1 MLLLSVLYT
10 DCAFY
15 SLLAFASISHGI
27 SREARSSP
35 FALVRAFAGAMIFS
49 VHHFTLF
56 GEGDVATTVLSKAA
70 ATPVRSESQAP
81 APEPDLRHASDDEI
95 LNLSPRAIP
104 KKRLGRDADG
114 RPDRPAPEPNPEA
127 GSNAPPGAP
136 AVDSGAAAAASP
148 DSAPLPENLEAALD
162 EHPEL
167 RSAWD
172 DAAAFRESFASPE
185 EARQATQML
194 GDLNRL
200 DALFFSSRPEDH
212 AELART
218 IAQLDPGAAASLAGA
233 LARLAAETRSRGNN
247 GKSDEPPRG
256 AQIENR
262 ESRVAND
269 EPRTTTHDSQS
280 SATSAQTEFF
290 HATNAAAV
298 ESVLG
303 AIHSQVDRL
312 LPEGTSQGA
321 RNRVVGEVYRELD
334 ASLRANRQL
343 NEQVRQLFRAGAL
356 DAAHQHSIVALIT
369 SRARQALPGV
379 AKRVLSE
386 WTAALVSAG
395 AERRTRQRA
404 AEARVDIAGSGRTGS
419 DGRRPLTPREIDYAR
434 LSDADILN
442 L

>member
-1 MLLLSVLYT
+1 M
-10 DCAFY
+10 
-15 SLLAFASISHGI
+15 
-27 SREARSSP
+27 
-35 FALVRAFAGAMIFS
+35 
-49 VHHFTLF
+49 
-56 GEGDVATTVLSKAA
+56 ATTVLSKPAA
-70 ATPVRSESQAP
+70 NPVRSDSP
-81 APEPDLRHASDDEI
+81 AAPDLRHASDDEI

-104 KKRLGRDADG
+104 KKKFGRDVESG
-114 RPDRPAPEPNPEA
+114 SERPAAEPNA
-127 GSNAPPGAP
+127 GAGTDAPSGATAVEPG
-136 AVDSGAAAAASP
+136 GAAALDANP
-148 DSAPLPENLEAALD
+148 PLPENLQAALD

-172 DAAAFRESFASPE
+172 DASAYRESFASPD
-185 EARQATQML
+185 EARQATRML

-218 IAQLDPGAAASLAGA
+218 IAQLDSGAAASLARA
-233 LARLAAETRSRGNN
+233 LGRLAAEPQNHGEKNRSNAAGLSAGEAPGSPAEVPGSSDPASPGRTARNAQA
-247 GKSDEPPRG
+247 SLDEPG
-256 AQIENR
+256 AQTL
-262 ESRVAND
+262 
-269 EPRTTTHDSQS
+269 EPRHSL
-280 SATSAQTEFF
+280 SAAQTEFF
-290 HATNAAAV
+290 HATNTAAV
-298 ESVLG
+298 ESVLD

-343 NEQVRQLFRAGAL
+343 NEQVRQAFRTGAL
-356 DAAHQHSIVALIT
+356 DAAHQHAIVSLIT

-404 AEARVDIAGSGRTGS
+404 AETRVDIAGSGRSGS
-419 DGRRPLTPREIDYAR
+419 EGRRTLTPREIDYAR